1 MIIKVTLGRWRF
13 TFSMAPTTKV
23 VGVDSTLKDGNHIL
37 MWDFD
42 GHTFDEVVCNLLK
55 VLRRYKLPKIHICET
70 NKDKKYH
77 AVCFK
82 RTPWRKAVEIICA
95 TEGVDYNFIKYGIY
109 RNHFTLRISPKCGR
123 EIRFAGTIGGI
134 YPEDVSIE
142 ELNSFVHYETLEDG
156 WHSRKLEVRL
166 KPVTLN
172 RTTLGEVVQP

>member
-13 TFSMAPTTKV
+13 TFSMAPITKV

-42 GHTFDEVVCNLLK
+42 TDNYEAIVKALTRVQFHYHLPHVHIATTGKGHGF
-55 VLRRYKLPKIHICET
+55 
-70 NKDKKYH
+70 H
-77 AVCFK
+77 AVCLK

-123 EIRFAGTIGGI
+123 EIRFAGTIGGN

-156 WHSRKLEVRL
+156 WHSRKLEI
-166 KPVTLN
+166 KMFA
-172 RTTLGEVVQP
+172 GEE